1 MGAGCGV
8 TELEALMETVGRSG
22 YLFHAFQVD
31 RYGPEVLAAVHDFG
45 GCADVVILFD
55 EERACAY
62 RTPTGTGIDTFAP
75 THVYWSYASSPV
87 WTLRALVTL
96 PPPGHPDAPSGL
108 TPAPSGLGLPIEGRQ
123 PVRVRK
129 RGR

>member
-1 MGAGCGV
+1 VSDRVVA
-8 TELEALMETVGRSG
+8 TELDALMATVGKRG
-22 YLFHAFQVD
+22 FVFHSFRVD
-31 RYGPEVLAAVHDFG
+31 RHGPDVLAAVHDFG
-45 GCADVVILFD
+45 GCADVVILVD
-55 EERACAY
+55 EDRAVAY
-62 RTPTGTGIDTFAP
+62 RTPTGPGIDVFSP
-75 THVYWSYASSPV
+75 SQVYWSYAAGPV

-108 TPAPSGLGLPIEGRQ
+108 MEAPSRLGIPGDSRA

>member
-1 MGAGCGV
+1 M
-8 TELEALMETVGRSG
+8 TDELDALMETVGKG
-22 YLFHAFQVD
+22 GFVFHAFQVD
-31 RYGPEVLAAVHDFG
+31 RHGPEVLAAVHDFG

-62 RTPTGTGIDTFAP
+62 RTPTGPAVDLFAP
-75 THVYWSYASSPV
+75 TQVYWSYASGPV

-96 PPPGHPDAPSGL
+96 APPGHPDAPSGL
-108 TPAPSGLGLPIEGRQ
+108 TGAPPGLGLPVMGRL
-123 PVRVRK
+123 PVRVRM